1 MKVILSST
9 ARFSLQEIISVLKAR
24 WTQKEIDTV
33 INDIKKFRTIISDG
47 IIKHQSLENY
57 SHIKFTIIGKRQ
69 VKLFYE
75 IKKDYVVIKLFW
87 HCKQDPAKLNEFLNK
102 NQ

>member
-1 MKVILSST
+1 MKVVLSST
-9 ARFSLQEIISVLKAR
+9 ARFSLQEIVTFLEFR
-24 WTQKEIDTV
+24 WTQKEID
-33 INDIKKFRTIISDG
+33 IIFNDIKKFRTIISDG

-75 IKKDYVVIKLFW
+75 IKNNYVVIKLFW
-87 HCKQDPAKLNEFLNK
+87 HCKQNPSKLSEFLSNF
-102 NQ
+102 Q

>member
-1 MKVILSST
+1 MKVVLSST
-9 ARFSLQEIISVLKAR
+9 AEFSLQEIISILKSR

-33 INDIKKFRTIISDG
+33 FNDIKKFRTIISDG

-75 IKKDYVVIKLFW
+75 INKDCVVIKLFW
-87 HCKQDPAKLNEFLNK
+87 HCKQDPAKLKEFLSK
-102 NQ
+102 NE